1 MAVKSYLVTTL
12 PLPKSDVLEVLL
24 KFDVKACEVS
34 SFMHR
39 YCVEV
44 RLEHEKK
51 FLAALQDSGIASRI
65 VEGSIIQTPRR
76 TYRKSSEK

>member
-1 MAVKSYLVTTL
+1 MAVKTYLVTTL
-12 PLPKSDVLEVLL
+12 NLPKSDVLEVLT

-44 RLEHEKK
+44 RLEQEKR
-51 FLAALQDSGIASRI
+51 FLATLQDSGIASRI
-65 VEGSIIQTPRR
+65 VEGSVIQSPRR
-76 TYRKSSEK
+76 TYKK